1 MGIPLSMEGYGDP
14 KYEELKK
21 KALEYLE
28 KLLKEPG
35 LFTDVTWEPTPKE
48 ILSNPKIKKEL
59 INKLPK
65 GFPFPML
72 DDLLR
77 TLERRRTKTR
87 Y

>member
-1 MGIPLSMEGYGDP
+1 MGILLSMEGYSDP
-14 KYEELKK
+14 KHEELKK

-35 LFTDVTWEPTPKE
+35 VFTSVTWEPTPKE
-48 ILSNPKIKKEL
+48 ILNSPDLKKEL

-72 DDLLR
+72 DDLLK
-77 TLERRRTKTR
+77 TLERRRIKTR
-87 Y
+87 F